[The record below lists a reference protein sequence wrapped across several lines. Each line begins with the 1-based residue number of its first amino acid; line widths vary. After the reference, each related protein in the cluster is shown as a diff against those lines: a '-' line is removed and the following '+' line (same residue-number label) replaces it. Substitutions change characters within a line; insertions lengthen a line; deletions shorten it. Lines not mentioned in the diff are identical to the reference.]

1 MAETANGDATTNA
14 TSTNDAGAGGNS
26 TTTTTTNANSGTAGT
41 SNSGDSS
48 TQAWDPSKE
57 LSKEQW
63 DAIYASGRF
72 KTLNEKAKQADQLQK
87 EKDEAERKQLEEQ
100 GKWQE
105 LANQNAEK
113 ATKFQTAAINAKI
126 EAVAATNG
134 SVDPAAVAQLL
145 DKSGITIDD
154 SMTVSGVEDAIA
166 ALKESKPY
174 LFNNDKP
181 SQRVGSGTNPG
192 NANNQG
198 IPKFTHS
205 QIRDPQF
212 FKEHEADIM
221 TAFRTGQIVDDTAQ

>member
-1 MAETANGDATTNA
+1 MPEPTGNQPAPAQPAQPAPEPKTPEPA
-14 TSTNDAGAGGNS
+14 AGAGKG
-26 TTTTTTNANSGTAGT
+26 GE
-41 SNSGDSS
+41 GDNK
-48 TQAWDPSKE
+48 AWDPSQ

-72 KTLNEKAKQADQLQK
+72 KSLNEKAKQADLLQK
-87 EKDEAERKQLEEQ
+87 EKDEAEKKRLEDE

-154 SMTVSGVEDAIA
+154 NMTVSGVEDAIN

-174 LFNNDKP
+174 LFNNDKTP
-181 SQRVGSGTNPG
+181 PRVGSGTNPG
-192 NANNQG
+192 NAANQG
-198 IPKFTHS
+198 NPKFTHS
-205 QIRDPQF
+205 QIKDPAF
-212 FKEHEADIM
+212 FQKHEAEIM
-221 TAFRTGQIVDDTAQ
+221 QAIRSGQVVDDLAQ